1 MDANL
6 LNQLRSQVQGETLDD
21 DATLL
26 EYSHDSS
33 IFEVRPR
40 VVIFPKNS
48 TDIKNIVEFVSKN
61 KKQNPKLSIT
71 ARAAG
76 TDMSGGDLND
86 SIIIVFTKYINKFL
100 GIEEKVASAQPG
112 IFYRDFEKETLK
124 HNLIFAPYPSSR
136 EICAIGGIVSNNAG
150 GEKSFEYGK
159 TEKYVKNLKVIL
171 ADGNEYEFKSLNER
185 ELAQKLQ
192 LRSFEGEVY
201 RKIHTLITK
210 NYEKIINAKPNVTK
224 NSTGYNLW
232 NVYDKD
238 KKTFDLTQLFVGAQG
253 TLGIITEVGLQL
265 IPVNKHSEM
274 LVVYLNEKDEAKLG
288 EIINAVIPLAPESF
302 ETYDDKTLELAV
314 KYFNEFGTKLNS
326 HNPLSTLFTFLP
338 EILMKRK
345 NKFPKITL
353 QIEFTGNNLDDL
365 KDKINELKKVLKP
378 FDLKVKSAGNEKSS
392 KKYWL
397 IRRESFN
404 LLRKKIKDKYSS
416 PFIDDIIVNP
426 KYLPEFLPKINAIIA
441 KYPSII
447 STLAGHMGDGNFHII
462 PLVNL
467 SDEAQRKLLPKISQ
481 EVFDLVFEYKGSM
494 SGEHNDGLVRSRYL
508 KQMYGED
515 VYKLFEKTKEIFDP
529 LNIFN
534 PGKKVNVD
542 PEFADQHIRTSW

>member
-6 LNQLRSQVQGETLDD
+6 LNKLRSQILGETLDD
-21 DATLL
+21 DSTLI

-33 IFEVRPR
+33 IFQVRPR

-48 TDIKNIVEFVSKN
+48 KDIQKVIEFVNAN

-86 SIIIVFTKYINKFL
+86 SIILVFTKYMNKFV
-100 GIEEKVASAQPG
+100 GIEDKIAKSEPG
-112 IFYRDFEKETLK
+112 VFYRDFEKETLK
-124 HNLIFAPYPSSR
+124 HNLIFPSYPSSR
-136 EICAIGGIVSNNAG
+136 EICAIGGIVANNAG

-159 TEKYVKNLKVIL
+159 TERYVIALKMIL
-171 ADGNEYEFKSLNER
+171 ADGNEYEFRALNER

-201 RKIHTLITK
+201 RKIHTLIAK
-210 NYEKIINAKPNVTK
+210 NYELIKSAKPDVSK
-224 NSTGYNLW
+224 NSTGYSLW

-238 KKTFDLTQLFVGAQG
+238 SKTFDLTQLFTGSQG
-253 TLGIITEVGLQL
+253 TLGIITETSIKLVP
-265 IPVNKHSEM
+265 INKHSEM
-274 LVVYLNEKDEAKLG
+274 LVVYLSEKDEAKLG
-288 EIINAVIPLAPESF
+288 EIINAVIPLSPESF

-314 KYFNEFGTKLNS
+314 KYFKEFGPKLNS
-326 HNPLSTLFTFLP
+326 HNPLSTLFAFLP

-365 KDKINELKKVLKP
+365 KDKVNLLKEALKP
-378 FDLKVKSAGNEKSS
+378 FNLKVKAAGNEKSS

-416 PFIDDIIVNP
+416 PFIDDIIINP
-426 KYLPEFLPKINAIIA
+426 KYLPEFLPKINEIIA

-467 SDEAQRKLLPKISQ
+467 ADESQRKLLPKISQ
-481 EVFDLVFEYKGSM
+481 EVFDLVFKYKGSM
-494 SGEHNDGLVRSRYL
+494 SGEHNDGLIRSRYL
-508 KQMYGED
+508 KQMYGEEI
-515 VYKLFEKTKEIFDP
+515 YKLFEKTKEIFDP

-542 PEFADQHIRTSW
+542 PEFADEHIRTNW